1 MTVRSGAGK
10 FLRENLL
17 LIATLLGV
25 VLGIGLGIGLYFAK
39 PGDTL
44 LLWIGFPGELV
55 LRAFKLLILPLV
67 VSCVINITASSSIKA
82 NGTMGG
88 LAMLYIVT
96 TNLIGALL
104 GLLFVVLIQ
113 PGSSDQEGGGSGG
126 GGGGGEP
133 PSQTVYTPQLQNG
146 STVFVRQNG
155 TSRGMNI
162 LGALFVSVL
171 FGLATS
177 AMGSRSAETF
187 REFFDAVTRAT
198 ILLLS
203 KVIWCLPLGLMSL
216 IAKSLAEVQDMEQ
229 TFISLGTFIGTVV
242 AALTINQFIVHLAMF
257 LAFAR
262 RNPFPFYWKMMKAY
276 LVAFSANSSVSALPV
291 MLECADNAGLR
302 PRISRFILP
311 LCCNTNSDGSCA
323 YIAASVTFLAQLTG
337 TPLSFG
343 NYILIVFL
351 AGVSGLSLP
360 SVPSSSIIV
369 IIGIL
374 SNLGIPDAGVSLLY
388 TGEFILDRLR
398 TGCNTWSHC
407 TCAAAM
413 DARIPQSDAEK
424 AESTV
429 FVEEGGVTS
438 NNSRDGDVHS
448 DPAQRIETSE
458 TTERHDRGDSVDSDA
473 VPLER
478 SGKEPPSAITSVQ
491 V

>member
-1 MTVRSGAGK
+1 MK
-10 FLRENLL
+10 FR
-17 LIATLLGV
+17 TLPFFWACTYYV
-25 VLGIGLGIGLYFAK
+25 FRHK
-39 PGDTL
+39 E
-44 LLWIGFPGELV
+44 IGFVSKKRIL
-55 LRAFKLLILPLV
+55 LRLTTSDILTDLFR
-67 VSCVINITASSSIKA
+67 
-82 NGTMGG
+82 
-88 LAMLYIVT
+88 
-96 TNLIGALL
+96 NLIPDNIITMA
-104 GLLFVVLIQ
+104 F
-113 PGSSDQEGGGSGG
+113 ET
-126 GGGGGEP
+126 
-133 PSQTVYTPQLQNG
+133 SQTVYTPQLQNG